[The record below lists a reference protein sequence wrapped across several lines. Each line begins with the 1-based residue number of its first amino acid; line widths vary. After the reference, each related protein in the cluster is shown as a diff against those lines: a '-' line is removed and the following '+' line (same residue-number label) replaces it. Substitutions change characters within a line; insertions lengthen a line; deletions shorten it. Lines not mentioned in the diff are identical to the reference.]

1 VRNPHLLSRLALAL
15 AWLSLCACTSQPPA
29 PIQQPGVTAHIG
41 DANWLAGVWREAR
54 AEVRVEEFW
63 TPPAGGLMLGAGR
76 GLRGGKL
83 EFFEHMRIEERGTT
97 LVFVAL
103 PFGENSTEFVLKT
116 RNPHELLFENE
127 AHDYPKRIRYRLE
140 PDGTLVARIEG
151 DGGSGEEWHFSR
163 AQ

>member
-1 VRNPHLLSRLALAL
+1 
-15 AWLSLCACTSQPPA
+15 LSLFACAAPA
-29 PIQQPGVTAHIG
+29 PGSAPAPAEPNGVPARIG
-41 DANWLAGVWREAR
+41 DLNWLAGAWRESR

-63 TPPAGGLMLGAGR
+63 TPPAGGQMLGAGR
-76 GLRGGKL
+76 GLRGGRL

-103 PFGENSTEFVLKT
+103 PFGEHATEFVLKE
-116 RNPHELLFENE
+116 RNPHDLLFENP

-140 PDGTLVARIEG
+140 PGGTLFARIEG